1 MIKAKIGDLYV
12 LGLSHENISRLME
25 DKPILFDLSEI
36 GLEGKMS
43 IMYGV
48 TENDIKKRL
57 TAIINRAD

>member
-1 MIKAKIGDLYV
+1 MVKAKIGDLYV